1 MPPIVLEV
9 DDEWGVIVGDLLNV
23 KSDYARKR
31 FINYLFG
38 EFQKVTKITAA
49 L

>member
-23 KSDYARKR
+23 KSDYARKGIK
-31 FINYLFG
+31 FDKKSKDLGYC
-38 EFQKVTKITAA
+38 
-49 L
+49 